1 MREELTAAVVWL
13 VDQLFERALEVL
25 QVEVKVD
32 DLVDADRLRH
42 GHRFLDGL
50 NRGVLDLFHGASRN
64 GEHDDEGD
72 LALRAR
78 HLEVKPLVLMAE
90 DLHVPALQAAPTD
103 RPVVKPGAVADEL
116 DDAHRRR
123 HITPRICE
131 QTALAMTLA

>member
-32 DLVDADRLRH
+32 DLVDADRLGH
-42 GHRFLDGL
+42 GHRFLDAL
-50 NRGVLDLFHGASRN
+50 NRGVLDLFHRASRDRK
-64 GEHDDEGD
+64 HDDEGD

-90 DLHVPALQAAPTD
+90 YLHVAALQAASAD
-103 RPVVKPGAVADEL
+103 RAVVKPGAVADEL

-123 HITPRICE
+123 HITPRI
-131 QTALAMTLA
+131 

>member
-1 MREELTAAVVWL
+1 MREELTAGVVWL
-13 VDQLFERALEVL
+13 VEQRLYRAREGL

-90 DLHVPALQAAPTD
+90 DLHVAALQAASTD
-103 RPVVKPGAVADEL
+103 RAVVKPGAVADEL
-116 DDAHRRR
+116 DDARRRR
-123 HITPRICE
+123 HRTPRIRR
-131 QTALAMTLA
+131 QA

>member
-42 GHRFLDGL
+42 GHRLLHGL
-50 NRGVLDLFHGASRN
+50 NRGVLDLFHRAARDRK
-64 GEHDDEGD
+64 HDDEGD

-78 HLEVKPLVLMAE
+78 YLEVKPLVLMAE
-90 DLHVPALQAAPTD
+90 DLHVAALEAASAD
-103 RPVVKPGAVADEL
+103 RAVVEPGAVADEL

-123 HITPRICE
+123 HITPRI
-131 QTALAMTLA
+131 